1 MFTQS
6 LEDQSTDIFQQEG
19 WLQQMAFSNRAV
31 RVGSVLEAA
40 DSIAQALRSLWDMD
54 DGGRSV
60 ASGLADS
67 VVDRLRPYIILPGL
81 PTPPPDEQ
89 ASSPSFAAPIPL
101 RPSMSST
108 PFVLTA
114 VGPTSSEPPP
124 PPPSQPGVAPI
135 MSPRAEHIQSLQWAY
150 RWMSM
155 NAGMLYDD
163 SEPPPLEPFTGDDE
177 QHCEP
182 APLSSVTPLP
192 QEVAVEPH
200 VSVALEPAVANTV
213 SSTAIAPTAHREGSP
228 PYCELPMLSELPS
241 FVAPSAEFTVG
252 DPNPPVSNASDLFKA
267 LRRSHSCS
275 HPLSVLVRPR

>member
-1 MFTQS
+1 MQS
-6 LEDQSTDIFQQEG
+6 LEDQSAHMFQQEG

-40 DSIAQALRSLWDMD
+40 DSIAQALGSLWDMD

-67 VVDRLRPYIILPGL
+67 VVDRLRLYIILPGL

-89 ASSPSFAAPIPL
+89 TSSPSFAAPIPL
-101 RPSMSST
+101 RPPMST
-108 PFVLTA
+108 ALFTLAA
-114 VGPTSSEPPP
+114 VGLTSSKL
-124 PPPSQPGVAPI
+124 PPPSQPDVAPI

-163 SEPPPLEPFTGDDE
+163 SEPPPLEPCNKDDE
-177 QHCEP
+177 QRYEP
-182 APLSSVTPLP
+182 APLSSVAVLP
-192 QEVAVEPH
+192 PEVAVEPH
-200 VSVALEPAVANTV
+200 GSITLEPTVADTV
-213 SSTAIAPTAHREGSP
+213 SSTAIALTTHREGSP
-228 PYCELPMLSELPS
+228 PYSELPMLSELLS
-241 FVAPSAEFTVG
+241 FVAPSAKFTVG
-252 DPNPPVSNASDLFKA
+252 DPNPPVSNVSDLVKV

-275 HPLSVLVRPR
+275 QPLSMLVRPR